1 MIRKF
6 VLFILIL
13 GLSVFNLLRADE
25 GMWIPILLEKYNIA
39 DMQEKGFKLTAEDIY
54 SINHASIK
62 DAIAIFGGGCTSE
75 LISDEGLLITN
86 HHCGLRNI
94 QFHSSVENDYLTD
107 GFWAMS
113 REEELINPDLTAT
126 FLVRMEDVTD
136 HVLVGIE
143 EGMEEAERQ
152 KVIRKAIS
160 EIEEKTK
167 EGTHYNVSIRPFYFG
182 NEYYMFVYEV
192 YKDVRLVGTPP
203 SAIGKFGGDTDNWVW
218 PRHTGDFSLFRIY
231 ADKDNKPAEYSPDNV
246 PYKPKKYLPISLK
259 GVKKGDFTMIYGYP
273 GSTSQY
279 ITSHAVEI
287 ITKVSNPH
295 KIRLRGKVLE
305 IMNAA
310 MNESQ
315 EIRIKYFAKASSVS
329 NSWKR
334 WQGEIKGLRRLKAI
348 EKKQNQEEEF
358 TTWANSN
365 EVRKQKYGDLIKTFE
380 KLYNELKIYTAP
392 RDYRREAGLRIE
404 LISYVYR
411 FYSLVNLSVD
421 SASNEKINEEITRL
435 KNISDSF
442 FKDYYLP
449 IDKKVFSTMLK
460 MYFENVKKEFH
471 PEIFLKLEKK
481 YKGNFEKY
489 ADYVFKKSMFA
500 KQEKVNSLL
509 TDYSI
514 SLVDKIVKDP
524 AFELLESINNVYYDK
539 VMVRYNELNS
549 EITNLY
555 RTYVA
560 GLREMQKDKIFYPDA
575 NFTLRVA
582 YGKVD
587 GYYPRDAVY
596 YKYFTTLEG
605 IMEKDNPDIY
615 DYDVPEKLKT
625 LYNNKDYGIYG
636 ENGKMHVCFTASNH
650 TTGGNS
656 GSPVINAEGHLIGI
670 NFDRCWE
677 GTMSD
682 IMFDPDMCRNII
694 LDIHFVLF
702 IIDKFAGAGYLIDEM
717 TLVTE

>member
-143 EGMEEAERQ
+143 EGMEEAECQ
-152 KVIRKAIS
+152 KVIREAIS

-167 EGTHYNVSIRPFYFG
+167 EGTHYNVSIKPFYYG

-305 IMNAA
+305 IMDAA

-449 IDKKVFSTMLK
+449 IDKKVFSTVLK

-509 TDYSI
+509 TDYST
-514 SLVDKIVKDP
+514 SLVGKIVKDP

-555 RTYVA
+555 KTYVT

-582 YGKVD
+582 YGEVD